1 MLSLSLSIYSHR
13 QFVAEPCVMSPALYP
28 HRIISLTI
36 PIFCLILSSLSYC
49 TVHLI
54 LSYSIQLYQVVVI
67 LNSGG
72 GTVTGYGLAAAQ
84 LSRIKN
90 AKIGKF
96 GPATAER
103 WRFVVSTMVVVAVV
117 YD

>member
-1 MLSLSLSIYSHR
+1 
-13 QFVAEPCVMSPALYP
+13 
-28 HRIISLTI
+28 
-36 PIFCLILSSLSYC
+36 
-49 TVHLI
+49 
-54 LSYSIQLYQVVVI
+54 
-67 LNSGG
+67 
-72 GTVTGYGLAAAQ
+72 VTGYGLAAAQ
-84 LSRIKN
+84 LSRIIN